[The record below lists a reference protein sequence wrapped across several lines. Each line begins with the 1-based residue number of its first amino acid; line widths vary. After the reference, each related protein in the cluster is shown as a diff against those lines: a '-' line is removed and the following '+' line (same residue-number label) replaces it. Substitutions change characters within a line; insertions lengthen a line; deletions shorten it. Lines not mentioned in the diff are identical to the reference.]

1 VERAAPGDGRRARPG
16 RRLAGRTGAVMS
28 GGRSEAKMSA
38 PRAAAADR
46 NPKCNH
52 DGLIAFAVFGL
63 VVMAAWTLVIKY
75 LAPILYVVSERAAGR
90 SPGPAPVMWDF
101 WWVAH
106 LALAWLLWRRHAWAR
121 AAGMAIAAAEIAVV
135 TVKFIAYMRRPD
147 LSFWRLLWFT
157 NKVYVLAFFVV
168 LLIVFLRRKGWPAPA
183 ADPGPAPGALSAG
196 ARS

>member
-1 VERAAPGDGRRARPG
+1 
-16 RRLAGRTGAVMS
+16 MS

-121 AAGMAIAAAEIAVV
+121 AAGMVIAAAEIAVV

-168 LLIVFLRRKGWPAPA
+168 LLIVLLRRKGWPAPA